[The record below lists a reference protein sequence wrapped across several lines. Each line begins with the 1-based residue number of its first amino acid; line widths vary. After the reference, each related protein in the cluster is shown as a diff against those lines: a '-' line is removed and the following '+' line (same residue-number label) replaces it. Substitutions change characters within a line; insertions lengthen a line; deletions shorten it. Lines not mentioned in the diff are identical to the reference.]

1 MAIIKRYSASEA
13 EKYVGF
19 DRTYFNVF
27 REAGLLKGSKVGKNW
42 KYDEEEI
49 NDFIRDIRGY
59 EFETIDSIKFYAPYI
74 LAARTEKNKN
84 KRG

>member
-19 DRTYFNVF
+19 DRTYFNIF

-49 NDFIRDIRGY
+49 NDLIRDIRGY
-59 EFETIDSIKFYAPYI
+59 ELESVDSIKFYAPYI
-74 LAARTEKNKN
+74 LAAKEAKTKTK
-84 KRG
+84 

>member
-19 DRTYFNVF
+19 DRTYFSLF
-27 REAGLLKGSKVGKNW
+27 RKYGLLQGSKVGKYW
-42 KYDEEEI
+42 KYDEEEL

-59 EFETIDSIKFYAPYI
+59 ELENEESIKFYAPYI
-74 LAARTEKNKN
+74 LATREAKK
-84 KRG
+84 KLK